1 MRLGILGGTFNPIH
15 YGHLRAA
22 EEARFTINLDK
33 VIFMPS
39 GNPPLKTSDLI
50 DASHRYAMT
59 RLATA
64 SNIGFVVS
72 DIEIRETEKSYTV
85 NTIQMLREI
94 YPEDELFFILGVD
107 AFLDLPNWR
116 QPETLIGMIDF
127 VVVARHGFDLREIMK
142 SPYIAGHRTQ
152 FASGGGTERGLQNID
167 KASLTSGREVIPVQM
182 TSIGI
187 SSTEIRSFLKEGKS
201 IKYLLPETV
210 ENYIYKHN
218 LYHENSKIKKQNSK

>member
-1 MRLGILGGTFNPIH
+1 MKLGILGGTFNPIH
-15 YGHLRAA
+15 FGHLRAA
-22 EEARFTINLDK
+22 EEVRFTINLDK

-142 SPYIAGHRTQ
+142 SPYIAEHSPPQ
-152 FASGGGTERGLQNID
+152 AEQSASSASGGGTEHRLQNID
-167 KASLTSGREVIPVQM
+167 KVSLTSGRKVIPVQM

-218 LYHENSKIKKQNSK
+218 LYHENSK